1 MLGRREVRNP
11 PERSENNSNIPTMP
25 FGDIVMLTR
34 FRGAEQS
41 KVEL

>member
-1 MLGRREVRNP
+1 MEG
-11 PERSENNSNIPTMP
+11 ERFATLLRDLRTTETLPTMP